1 MKYILCVLCIIYY
14 LYKHIS
20 GKSHVCVIHTYNVHV
35 YHMCMEFARLNTH
48 ELFPLLS
55 VCKQCVSIS
64 ALMQMRRP

>member
-1 MKYILCVLCIIYY
+1 MKYILYVLCIIYY

-48 ELFPLLS
+48 ELFPSSVSASSLYRYLL
-55 VCKQCVSIS
+55 
-64 ALMQMRRP
+64 